1 MTLIIFHFQSAEGV
15 NALDDNGELPL
26 DLALRSGQKS
36 LAQSLVEH
44 GANVNQLNQDGV
56 PLLNLAIS
64 RGDIFSSEFLIDNG
78 AFSKLTSSSD
88 GNHPLHLVAKD
99 PQMIS
104 IASKL
109 IAKGA
114 DINCIN
120 HSSMTPLHLCLESKN
135 KDFFDYLTSLND
147 LKFEEKNINGLP
159 PLWFALQ
166 DEDNFSF
173 AEGLCSK
180 GISLNTVCN
189 SNGDSLLHL
198 LANADLEKSC
208 MFLINSS
215 GCQTNLANIHG
226 NTVLHLA
233 AENGLL
239 ELAEALLEGPNASK
253 EIIESQNVPDR
264 QTPLHLAISK
274 SHKTVVNAILA
285 FCSTNCKEKNEAT
298 NFNLKNSFGQTP
310 LSLALSKNLHEVAMR
325 LIESGANVNICD
337 STGLTLLHLAIMDG
351 NESGSIFL
359 MNHGADIDM
368 RTSNGETPLELAIAN
383 RLPIVLETL
392 CRKASLDLAHV
403 LLRYGVDT
411 DSWSVGPGGC
421 YQTLLH
427 RAIDENMDE
436 AAKFLIRSGCD
447 LLSPRKLG
455 PNGQGG
461 EEARDMSSP
470 LNLCCRWGQAG
481 IVEVLLEHEAPINS
495 RDAEGKTPIHVA
507 IEEGDTSIINILLDH
522 QPNLTLRD
530 NSDIE
535 PTAAEIYDSR
545 GRNFLHTAI
554 LRKDLESVLFL
565 ISIKANIHSITQ
577 DSNRLSPLL
586 LAVQLGND
594 MIVRNLLLA
603 GASVS
608 DVSGCGQTA
617 LHIASEHNFPLIVG
631 ILLSNGID
639 FTIVDN
645 RGNNALHIAVKEGHS
660 EVVRTLLL
668 ESQIDAEALNNKGRN
683 PLHILANFGGDSSS
697 KIFDIFL
704 KYMHDYPIDKPDAE
718 GNTPLLLAYMKGNG
732 NLCRSLVKN
741 GAILGSINHDGTMNL
756 NGERATFVKNVQK
769 SLASQNENIIA
780 AIVDVSF
787 VRNALTN
794 TCPILK
800 YNLPK
805 PVRVCDVCAD
815 ILTIGPNGSLKAT
828 SDESIERLN
837 SDDNLSNRTFVLD
850 GDSTDDEE
858 LNPCSIPHSKK
869 GIQGEFRSIAK
880 KNNAIQ
886 SANSE
891 STKSIVISGIKEID
905 AVTINSHGFGIL
917 GHTPGYKTTI
927 LQEYLSS
934 LPDLIFIQDSIYIE
948 DMKEI
953 LDSICPNTYDH
964 QFSNDPSEINK
975 IDDKDEDKSITG
987 VIWKTD
993 KYSKSSLLLGSSSPT
1008 HPFNSKLSIVKL
1020 DSKVEKK
1027 SQDSLGNDMYPSMIC
1042 ASWHGPDYST
1052 PLRSRVHTLKEV
1064 LKYLNKLRPLN
1075 SWFPILL
1082 GGDFN
1087 MDIMKNSEDLN
1098 KEFFFVSYR
1107 PTSGTMLKDLKT
1119 TFAFN
1124 WDYLLATETRVKHC
1138 LGIVIEDNS
1147 VMFQH
1152 KLIYKIRGKN
1162 RVKLW
1167 AIIRIQRFFRS
1178 YLKRKKCN
1186 PETVPKSPIPIS
1198 SNESTQEFTRRTSY
1212 HSEEESRDYRRKRF
1226 SELKSIHQRRKE
1238 REVENP
1244 F

>member
-1 MTLIIFHFQSAEGV
+1 MSDELSKVQGHLQLLRSEYVKLQNKCSALEKENALLKASHGGLSAGGIAESNSFPVRLLETARGLYNSQQYSDLEIKLSDQQLFAHKFIFKTRGQRWRGKDIDNEDLHCLDWSDLDSKVGVALIKWIYTDHINFSDYDDSFLLDLMKGADIFGFLRLQTQCETSLISSVGPHNCIRYFATAEEIYAEDLKRHCSNLISTHWNEFSKEDFSHLQGPLLYSMLKSKIQYTLHYAIKIHREDVVFLYLIEPKSAEGV

-392 CRKASLDLAHV
+392 CRKGANLSSSTSTGDPPLWMALQASLDLAHV

-530 NSDIE
+530 NSGVTPFASAITFKNNKAAQKILDIE

-741 GAILGSINHDGTMNL
+741 GAILGSINHDGVSLFNYKVATKQLLFKLLDCLDNEPKW
-756 NGERATFVKNVQK
+756 GEG
-769 SLASQNENIIA
+769 
-780 AIVDVSF
+780 DVCQECSEKF
-787 VRNALTN
+787 GLTKRKHH
-794 TCPILK
+794 CRHCGRLLCSKCSDKHMPILK

-815 ILTIGPNGSLKAT
+815 ILTIGPV
-828 SDESIERLN
+828 
-837 SDDNLSNRTFVLD
+837 F
-850 GDSTDDEE
+850 
-858 LNPCSIPHSKK
+858 
-869 GIQGEFRSIAK
+869 
-880 KNNAIQ
+880 
-886 SANSE
+886 
-891 STKSIVISGIKEID
+891 
-905 AVTINSHGFGIL
+905 
-917 GHTPGYKTTI
+917 TT
-927 LQEYLSS
+927 
-934 LPDLIFIQDSIYIE
+934 
-948 DMKEI
+948 
-953 LDSICPNTYDH
+953 
-964 QFSNDPSEINK
+964 
-975 IDDKDEDKSITG
+975 
-987 VIWKTD
+987 
-993 KYSKSSLLLGSSSPT
+993 
-1008 HPFNSKLSIVKL
+1008 
-1020 DSKVEKK
+1020 
-1027 SQDSLGNDMYPSMIC
+1027 
-1042 ASWHGPDYST
+1042 
-1052 PLRSRVHTLKEV
+1052 
-1064 LKYLNKLRPLN
+1064 
-1075 SWFPILL
+1075 
-1082 GGDFN
+1082 
-1087 MDIMKNSEDLN
+1087 
-1098 KEFFFVSYR
+1098 
-1107 PTSGTMLKDLKT
+1107 
-1119 TFAFN
+1119 
-1124 WDYLLATETRVKHC
+1124 
-1138 LGIVIEDNS
+1138 
-1147 VMFQH
+1147 
-1152 KLIYKIRGKN
+1152 
-1162 RVKLW
+1162 
-1167 AIIRIQRFFRS
+1167 
-1178 YLKRKKCN
+1178 
-1186 PETVPKSPIPIS
+1186 
-1198 SNESTQEFTRRTSY
+1198 
-1212 HSEEESRDYRRKRF
+1212 
-1226 SELKSIHQRRKE
+1226 
-1238 REVENP
+1238 
-1244 F
+1244 